1 MKKNYFSSGEWN
13 VTCDVCSEK
22 IKSSE
27 ARRRWDGLLVCSDDY
42 EERHPQDF
50 VRARMDKIS
59 VPFVRPIPILIFVD
73 VPYSCTFDGKTAF
86 VELATVECS
95 IVEST

>member
-27 ARRRWDGLLVCSDDY
+27 ARRRWDGLIVCPDDY

-59 VPFVRPIPILIFVD
+59 VPFTRPIPTLIFTEVAYPIYWD
-73 VPYSCTFDGKTAF
+73 DDYATIYY
-86 VELATVECS
+86 VEQG
-95 IVEST
+95 I